1 MFFEYDEDVMAYL
14 CGRDEK
20 LGVYI
25 RKYGKI
31 YRQTV
36 PDVFV
41 SLVRSM
47 LAQQISNKA
56 FLTVYGRVEHVCCGS
71 ITAENILG
79 LDAESLCSCGVSAR
93 KAQNI
98 FALAEYF
105 LQNRIA
111 AKYFEN
117 KSDEEIIKELAGLP
131 GIGVWT
137 AEMFLLF
144 TLQRQD
150 ILSYGDFGIKKGLC
164 LVHGL
169 DKINKKIFSEFKK
182 LYSPFGS
189 AASLYL
195 WEIANTF
202 KGEE

>member
-1 MFFEYDEDVMAYL
+1 MFFEYDEQVMEYL
-14 CGRDEK
+14 CRRDEK
-20 LGVYI
+20 LGAYI

-31 YRQTV
+31 CRPVV
-36 PDVFV
+36 PDAFV

-56 FLTVYGRVEHVCCGS
+56 FLTVCGRVEDACGG
-71 ITAENILG
+71 IAPENILR
-79 LDAESLCSCGVSAR
+79 LDFENLRSCGMSAR

-98 FALAEYF
+98 FSLAEYF
-105 LQNRIA
+105 LQKRISGE
-111 AKYFEN
+111 YFDN
-117 KSDEEIIKELAGLP
+117 KGDEEIIKELVRLP

-144 TLQRQD
+144 ALQRQD

-169 DKINKKIFSEFKK
+169 DKINKKNFLEFKK

-195 WEIANTF
+195 WEIANAF